1 MKKRTSKLIKPFVMI
16 AATAAVLFGA
26 VTPALAQEN
35 KNTTNSGKTLRIL
48 FTQDLHSNEL
58 PFTVRDDKGN
68 NKTVG
73 GYAKL
78 KTAIDDNK
86 SDTMVVVDGGD
97 YSHGSLFNAIF
108 KSKGSDLAL
117 LGKMG
122 FDATTLGNH
131 EFDDGLKSLAAS
143 IEASAAGQKLPVIV
157 SSNIQY
163 GESED
168 SKALK
173 AVMEKHGTNI
183 QILEKNG
190 VKIGLFGL
198 MGKQASSSVIDGG
211 DVTFADQTEIAR
223 QCVSALKDQGVDVII
238 CLSHCGT
245 SSDKSKSEDEQ
256 LAEQVEGI
264 NVIISSHTHR
274 PLKETIIGANN
285 TVIVSTGCY
294 GEYLGLLDYQIDQ
307 KSVKETK
314 LIPIDDKLKENEA
327 IKSQITAYE
336 KNVQD
341 EYLDLYG
348 VKFNDI
354 VARSNKNFET
364 RDQMVGT
371 YHNSDLGAFVTD
383 AFREVVGKDV
393 KDENKP
399 IGWMI
404 SGCIRDT
411 IYKGDISLYNTY
423 GMLSIGSGA
432 DGTAGSSIIK
442 TYLKGSD
449 IRKLVEAD
457 LVAGPILPVGQFMFS
472 GIRYQYDMYRLP
484 LNRATVVEVENNDGG
499 YEPLDNNK
507 MYPIVT
513 TRYSLKLFESFTK
526 NLKWLISLNYMDKNG
541 TSFNTVDD
549 GVVHDQTGKEVKD
562 WEALMVYM
570 KSFSSDNSGHPV
582 IPASYNTVKEVKK
595 QSTGGISTYFTNP
608 SVYGLIEYAG
618 IGALGLL
625 LIFIIYRIATH
636 GKRKEKRTNRSN
648 NRRGKF

>member
-1 MKKRTSKLIKPFVMI
+1 MKKRVTKILKPFALL

-26 VTPALAQEN
+26 TTPALAQDA
-35 KNTTNSGKTLRIL
+35 KNTGNSGKTLRIL

-58 PFTVRDDKGN
+58 PFQIRDDKDN
-68 NKTVG
+68 IKQVG
-73 GYAKL
+73 GFARL

-86 SDTMVVVDGGD
+86 SDTMILVDGGD
-97 YSHGSLFNAIF
+97 YSHGSLFNSIF

-131 EFDDGLKSLAAS
+131 EFDDGPKALAQS
-143 IEASAAGQKLPVIV
+143 TEASAAGQKLPVIV

-163 GESED
+163 GESEG
-168 SKALK
+168 SQALK
-173 AVMEKHGTNI
+173 AAMEKHGTNM

-198 MGKQASSSVIDGG
+198 MGKQASGSVIDGG

-223 QCVSALKDQGVDVII
+223 RCVSALKEQGVDVII

-245 SSDKSKSEDEQ
+245 SPDKSKSEDEQ

-274 PLKETIIGANN
+274 PLQEHIIGANN

-294 GEYLGLLDYQIDQ
+294 GQYLGLLDYQVDN
-307 KSVKETK
+307 KSVKNAK
-314 LIPIDDKLKENEA
+314 LIPITDQIKENEE
-327 IKSQITAYE
+327 IKSQIVAYE

-341 EYLDLYG
+341 EYLDQYG
-348 VKFNDI
+348 VKFNDVI
-354 VARSNKNFET
+354 ARSNKNFET
-364 RDQMVGT
+364 RDQLVET
-371 YHNSDLGAFVTD
+371 YHNSDLGNFITD
-383 AFREVVGKDV
+383 SFREVVGKDV

-399 IGWMI
+399 ISWLI
-404 SGCIRDT
+404 SGCVRDT
-411 IYKGDISLYNTY
+411 INKGDISLYHNY

-432 DGTAGSSIIK
+432 DGTAGSSLIK

-457 LVAGPILPVGQFMFS
+457 LVAGPMLPVGQFIFS
-472 GIRYQYDMYRLP
+472 GIRYQYDMYRPP
-484 LNRATVVEVENNDGG
+484 LNRATVVEIENNDGG
-499 YEPLDNNK
+499 FEPLDNNK
-507 MYPIVT
+507 LYPLVT
-513 TRYSLKLFESFTK
+513 TRYSLMLFESFTK
-526 NLKWLISLNYMDKNG
+526 NLKWLIQLDYMDKNG
-541 TSFNTVDD
+541 TAFQTIDD
-549 GVVHDQTGKEVKD
+549 GVIHDQTGKEVKD

-582 IPASYNTVKEVKK
+582 IPASYNTVNEVKK
-595 QSTGGISTYFTNP
+595 QSAGGVSTYFTNP
-608 SVYGLIEYAG
+608 SVYGVIEYAIAG
-618 IGALGLL
+618 VLILL
-625 LIFIIYRIATH
+625 LAFIIFRIATH
-636 GKRKEKRTNRSN
+636 GKRKEQRTNRA
-648 NRRGKF
+648 RHKRGKF